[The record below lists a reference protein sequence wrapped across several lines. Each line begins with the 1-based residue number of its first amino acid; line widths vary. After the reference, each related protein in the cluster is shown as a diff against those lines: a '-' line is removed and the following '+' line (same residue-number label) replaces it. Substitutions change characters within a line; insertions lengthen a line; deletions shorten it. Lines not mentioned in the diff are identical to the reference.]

1 MIKRCPSRKGE
12 VTMQWEP
19 IHKTPSKQAVVPNLW
34 DYEEVRSSF
43 TWDAARNE
51 FDGLPGRGRVRQA

>member
-1 MIKRCPSRKGE
+1 MP
-12 VTMQWEP
+12 WEP
-19 IHKTPSKQAVVPNLW
+19 IHKTPSKQAVAPNLW

-51 FDGLPGRGRVRQA
+51 LDGLPDRGSGEASLIPRV